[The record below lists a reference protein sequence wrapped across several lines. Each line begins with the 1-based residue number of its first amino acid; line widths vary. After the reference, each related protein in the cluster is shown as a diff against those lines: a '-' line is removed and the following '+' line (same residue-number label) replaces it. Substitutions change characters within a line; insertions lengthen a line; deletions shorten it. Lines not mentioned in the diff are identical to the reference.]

1 MKKVFTTLL
10 LSIIV
15 ASAFAKPT
23 DWMYLVTADQ
33 FGVITKTTT
42 YQDLIN
48 LFGKEKV
55 KDETRTGAE
64 GEGTY
69 KVTVVYKGS
78 PLEMTIGWVE
88 NKWHKTIAS
97 VECSQLKSPYYTK
110 DSLKI
115 GSNLNKLV
123 KVNKAP
129 ITFYGFGW
137 DYSGLISDYHKGALA
152 KSKVRFSLN
161 WNGKNDT
168 TLLGDGE
175 FISNTPQVTKRATQI
190 YISSIQVNFVE

>member
-1 MKKVFTTLL
+1 
-10 LSIIV
+10 
-15 ASAFAKPT
+15 
-23 DWMYLVTADQ
+23 MYLVTADQ

-42 YQDLIN
+42 YEDLIN
-48 LFGKEKV
+48 LFGKEKL

-69 KVTVVYKGS
+69 KVTVVYKNT
-78 PLEMTIGWVE
+78 PLEMVIGWVE

-97 VECSQLKSPYYTK
+97 VEASQPKSPYYTK

-123 KVNKAP
+123 KVNKAF

-137 DYSGLISDYHKGALA
+137 EWDEY
-152 KSKVRFSLN
+152 R
-161 WNGKNDT
+161 
-168 TLLGDGE
+168 
-175 FISNTPQVTKRATQI
+175 
-190 YISSIQVNFVE
+190 